1 MDLFINISE
10 NHHISD
16 NLFEEIIR
24 ITKFVEENKSIIQET
39 LFNDD
44 ILELAENI
52 TSSATLLECASD
64 ECYILDDGSKVYFPI
79 TKDNFFNSLYI
90 ESLTINFNKDNN
102 SFIELILLN
111 SPDYFN
117 GSYFIINIDENNSI
131 KFIVLED

>member
-16 NLFEEIIR
+16 NLFEDIIR

-79 TKDNFFNSLYI
+79 TKDNFFNM
-90 ESLTINFNKDNN
+90 
-102 SFIELILLN
+102 FI
-111 SPDYFN
+111 Y
-117 GSYFIINIDENNSI
+117 
-131 KFIVLED
+131 